1 MARPLWACQFRKARI
16 SSNNPARWR
25 VYLAVV
31 GFARVLT
38 SVALLWLLAGGSA
51 FSRPPEILS
60 RLNQGPKPASQLSYQ
75 KDVAPLLNQYCY
87 GCHGNGKKKGGVALD
102 SYKDEAAILKD
113 RDVWE
118 KVMQNLDAHVMPP
131 ENKKQP
137 TLEERELIVKWVQT
151 SVFQCDCDHPDP
163 GRVTVRR
170 LNRTEYN
177 NTIHDLVAVDFQPA
191 DDFPQDDVGYGFD
204 NIGDVLSMPPI
215 LLEKYLAAAEII
227 LNKAVVSNLLPGRR
241 TNQFDGISLP
251 GTAIG
256 EATGEG
262 MRRLGREG
270 DIHVKFD
277 FASDGEYILR
287 ARAYGEQAGPEPAR
301 MAFLVDD
308 QEVMRFDVTVMRNRA
323 RVYQMQL
330 PLRAGRHKFAAAYL
344 NNYNNPKD
352 PPKWRD
358 RNLVI
363 DYLEVV
369 SPAATKP
376 IAVPESHKR
385 IFVREPQP
393 GAEQEAAREI
403 VSNFARRAFR
413 RPVKSDEVDRLLR
426 FFNMGRKGGEN
437 FQTSIKM
444 ALEAVLVSPD
454 FLYRGEIQA
463 DPNNPKSV
471 HPVDEFALASRL
483 SYFLW
488 SSMPDDELF
497 AQAQLGTLRKNLDAQ
512 VKRML
517 KDRKARAL
525 VDNFAGQWLQFRN
538 LAQASP
544 ATDTYPKFDDK
555 LRDAMQ
561 KETELYIEN
570 IIREDRSVLEFI
582 DSDYTFVNERLA
594 KHYGIDGVKGEQFR
608 KVSLKGTP
616 RGGLLT
622 QGSILTI
629 TSNPTRTSPVKRGK
643 WVLENILGTPPPPP
657 PPDVPELKE
666 GRRLKG
672 TLRERMEQH
681 RANAMCASC
690 HQRMDPIGFGF
701 ENFDGIGAWRDQDH
715 DAPIDPAGELV
726 SGEEFKGPAE
736 LRGILVNKKRNDFIR
751 CLSEK
756 MLTYA
761 LGRGLE
767 YYDRCATE
775 AVAKELAKKN
785 YRFSQLV
792 TAVVKST
799 PFQMRRGEQDKSFAS
814 Q

>member
-1 MARPLWACQFRKARI
+1 
-16 SSNNPARWR
+16 
-25 VYLAVV
+25 V
-31 GFARVLT
+31 GFARFLT
-38 SVALLWLLAGGSA
+38 ICLCVSVAGQVIA
-51 FSRPPEILS
+51 RPPELLS
-60 RLNQGPKPASQLSYQ
+60 RLNKAKPVSQVSYQ
-75 KDVAPLLNQYCY
+75 KDIVPLLTEYCY

-102 SYKDEAAILKD
+102 IYKDEATIQKD
-113 RDVWE
+113 KEVWE
-118 KVMQNLDAHVMPP
+118 KVMQNLDAHIMPP
-131 ENKKQP
+131 ENKRQP
-137 TLEERELIVKWVQT
+137 SLEQRELIVKWVQT

-177 NTIHDLVAVDFQPA
+177 NTIRDLVGVDFQPA
-191 DDFPQDDVGYGFD
+191 EDFPQDDVGYGFD

-215 LLEKYLAAAEII
+215 LLEKYLVAAETV
-227 LNKAVVSNLLPGRR
+227 LNKAVVTDLMPGRR
-241 TNQFDGISLP
+241 TNKFDAVNLP
-251 GTAIG
+251 GSAVG
-256 EATGEG
+256 ETTGEG
-262 MRRLGREG
+262 LRRLGREG
-270 DIHVKFD
+270 DIFIKFE
-277 FASDGEYILR
+277 FATEGEYLLR

-301 MAFLVDD
+301 MAFLIDN
-308 QEVMRFDVTVMRNRA
+308 QEVMRFDVPVMQNRP
-323 RVYQMQL
+323 RTYQMRL
-330 PLRAGRHKFAAAYL
+330 PMRPGKHKFSAAYL

-352 PPKWRD
+352 PPRWRD

-376 IAVPESHKR
+376 IATPESHKR
-385 IFVREPQP
+385 IFVHEPKS
-393 GAEQEAAREI
+393 GTEREAAREI

-413 RPVKSDEVDRLLR
+413 RPVKSDEVDRLLK
-426 FFNMGRKGGEN
+426 FFEMGYTGGEN
-437 FQTSIKM
+437 FQTSIKL
-444 ALEAVLVSPD
+444 ALEAVLVSPK
-454 FLYRGEIQA
+454 FLFRGELQP

-471 HPVDEFALASRL
+471 HAVDEFALATRL

-488 SSMPDDELF
+488 SSMPDEELF

-517 KDRKARAL
+517 KDPKSHAL
-525 VDNFAGQWLQFRN
+525 VDNFAGQWLQIRN
-538 LAQASP
+538 LSQASP
-544 ATDTYPKFDDK
+544 AREKYPKFDDK
-555 LRDAMQ
+555 LREAMQ
-561 KETELYIEN
+561 RETEMFFEN
-570 IIREDRSVLEFI
+570 IVREDRSVLEFL
-582 DSDYTFVNERLA
+582 DCDYTFVNERLA
-594 KHYGIDGVKGEQFR
+594 NHYGIEGVKGDQFR

-666 GRRLKG
+666 GRALKG

-681 RANAMCASC
+681 RANPLCASC

-701 ENFDGIGAWRDQDH
+701 ENFDGVGAWREKEGDR
-715 DAPIDPAGELV
+715 AIDPAGELV
-726 SGEEFKGPAE
+726 TGESFKGPAD
-736 LRGILVNKKRNDFIR
+736 LRIILLNQKRNDFVH

-761 LGRGLE
+761 MGRGLE
-767 YYDRCATE
+767 YYDRCATD
-775 AVAKELAKKN
+775 AVSKELAKKN
-785 YRFSQLV
+785 YRFSQLI

-799 PFQMRRGEQDKSFAS
+799 PFQMRRGEEDKSLAA